1 MNDSLVSHILY
12 RVPKKNHDAMLQ
24 LCKEAY
30 DMLKQHGILHYDV
43 FKLSKTDV
51 PMDGFDNIANT
62 ISANQDEEVWV
73 ESIYYKDRQHMN
85 EVMSKMEKD
94 ERMGESMK
102 QSMALLPPG
111 TKFIMGEFERLSVQA
126 GESLD
131 YTRKLVVLKRQMLER
146 NHPQHVMKSVTS
158 CKIDLSLHN
167 HQNTIIRDTVNYCA
181 LISSW

>member
-1 MNDSLVSHILY
+1 
-12 RVPKKNHDAMLQ
+12 MLQ

-43 FKLSKTDV
+43 FKLSNTDV

-102 QSMALLPPG
+102 QSTALLPPG
-111 TKFIMGEFERLSVQA
+111 TKFIMGEFERLSV
-126 GESLD
+126 
-131 YTRKLVVLKRQMLER
+131 
-146 NHPQHVMKSVTS
+146 
-158 CKIDLSLHN
+158 
-167 HQNTIIRDTVNYCA
+167 
-181 LISSW
+181 